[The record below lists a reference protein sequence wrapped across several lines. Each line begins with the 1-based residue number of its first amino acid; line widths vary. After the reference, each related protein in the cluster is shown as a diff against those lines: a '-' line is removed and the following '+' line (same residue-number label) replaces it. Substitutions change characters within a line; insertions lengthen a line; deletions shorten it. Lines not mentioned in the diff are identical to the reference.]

1 MKSVY
6 NLLLLTFLIFFINA
20 NLKAETYFLDFN
32 FILNKSKAGM
42 KANKEL
48 KIELDEGIKK
58 LQEREKQIQK
68 NEKEIIQQKKV
79 LSPEDYKKKINTL
92 RTKVSS
98 LKKDRNSILETVSK
112 KRRKARNTLLQELN
126 PIIKSYMIEKK
137 IKIVLDKKN
146 ILLADEEL
154 DITNDVVNL
163 LNEKLKSISLN

>member
-1 MKSVY
+1 MKD
-6 NLLLLTFLIFFINA
+6 INDIA
-20 NLKAETYFLDFN
+20 SILSAVDEINLKTSRKN
-32 FILNKSKAGM
+32 PTPKASTHNYIP
-42 KANKEL
+42 KPNQNLSLPA
-48 KIELDEGIKK
+48 DVDK
-58 LQEREKQIQK
+58 LIVEA
-68 NEKEIIQQKKV
+68 
-79 LSPEDYKKKINTL
+79 EDYKKKINTL
-92 RTKVSS
+92 RTEVSS

>member
-1 MKSVY
+1 M
-6 NLLLLTFLIFFINA
+6 
-20 NLKAETYFLDFN
+20 
-32 FILNKSKAGM
+32 
-42 KANKEL
+42 
-48 KIELDEGIKK
+48 
-58 LQEREKQIQK
+58 
-68 NEKEIIQQKKV
+68 
-79 LSPEDYKKKINTL
+79 